1 MKESD
6 TSSVILRLLTEAGKA
21 GLHCLE
27 LKRLSRLPEDL
38 FNLEATR
45 LWDQG
50 QLTGVRED
58 RCCG

>member
-45 LWDQG
+45 L
-50 QLTGVRED
+50 
-58 RCCG
+58 